1 MSLTTDFKN
10 LFLLISCLITIS
22 AIYGQE
28 DIKKVR
34 ASDVHEGYKYY
45 LHDSLICSS
54 EYDTICKREVFRKVT
69 EWPVFG
75 DSITDFFKYI
85 HLNLKYQDFYSSIN
99 ARVIVQFIVETD
111 GTLTNFKILR
121 SLDATLDKQAIKI
134 LKNMPNWSSGKC
146 NGEKVPTYF
155 VVPIKF

>member
-1 MSLTTDFKN
+1 MSLTPDFKN
-10 LFLLISCLITIS
+10 LFLLMSCLIIIS

-28 DIKKVR
+28 DIKKVK
-34 ASDVHEGYKYY
+34 ASDVHEG
-45 LHDSLICSS
+45 
-54 EYDTICKREVFRKVT
+54 FRKVT

-85 HLNLKYQDFYSSIN
+85 HSNLKYQDFYSSIN

>member
-1 MSLTTDFKN
+1 M
-10 LFLLISCLITIS
+10 
-22 AIYGQE
+22 
-28 DIKKVR
+28 
-34 ASDVHEGYKYY
+34 
-45 LHDSLICSS
+45 
-54 EYDTICKREVFRKVT
+54 
-69 EWPVFG
+69 
-75 DSITDFFKYI
+75 
-85 HLNLKYQDFYSSIN
+85 KYQDFYSSIN

-146 NGEKVPTYF
+146 NGEKIPTYF